1 MPELAN
7 ATDYVFVT
15 KLIGAYD
22 LQSELRYAHDKIQVI
37 HNQTYILFPY
47 SYKFC
52 LIMKEDISKD
62 EYLGACQIAILP
74 VPNQNRTKSKS
85 IKKELY
91 SGSGKPGETDISDL
105 NRIAEA
111 DRADDE
117 GDAGEDQSGAAYYD
131 EMLMSRMADDP
142 DTPFNRMR
150 LEEAAA
156 AKLPS
161 VGVSRMVLEGLG
173 AVIIMTS
180 LMAFIWGF
188 IRLKSGRSN
197 IPSMSTCYTVDERRG
212 TVGHEA
218 ESRSRYFKLQA
229 TTSL

>member
-1 MPELAN
+1 
-7 ATDYVFVT
+7 
-15 KLIGAYD
+15 
-22 LQSELRYAHDKIQVI
+22 
-37 HNQTYILFPY
+37 
-47 SYKFC
+47 
-52 LIMKEDISKD
+52 MKEDISKD

-74 VPNQNRTKSKS
+74 VPHQNRTKSKS

-105 NRIAEA
+105 NRIVEA
-111 DRADDE
+111 DRTNNDDDD
-117 GDAGEDQSGAAYYD
+117 DAGGDQSGAAYYD

-161 VGVSRMVLEGLG
+161 VGVSRVVLEGLG
-173 AVIIMTS
+173 AVIIVTS

-212 TVGHEA
+212 TVGHEV